1 VVLEPHAEFAI
12 EADHRLVRE
21 RHADLGASSMH
32 GKTVTLIAGA
42 IAGGKPL
49 IDSLKGLGKGLFK

>member
-1 VVLEPHAEFAI
+1 
-12 EADHRLVRE
+12 
-21 RHADLGASSMH
+21 MH